1 MDEKKVVAVIV
12 EGPSDE
18 AALGGILKEYFS
30 SAEVQFKVV
39 HGDITSD
46 NNTTADNVIKR
57 INKLIEKIKETYGY
71 QWDDFLQII
80 HLADTDGAFSKDCI
94 READVASIQYYEDH
108 IDTADV
114 VETKRRNTHK
124 AQILLKLYSTGIV
137 HDIPYRIYFNSCN
150 LEHVL
155 YNELRD
161 FSDEEKE
168 RLSDDFSDRYEGK
181 VREFI
186 DFISGTD
193 VTVPGTYKDTWKF
206 IEKDNHSLQR
216 YSNMYLIFADSVTK

>member
-1 MDEKKVVAVIV
+1 MNEKKVVAVIV

-18 AALGGILKEYFS
+18 NALGGILKEYFS

-39 HGDITSD
+39 QGDITSD
-46 NNTTADNVIKR
+46 NNTTKDNVIKR
-57 INKLIEKIKETYGY
+57 INELIKKLKETYGY

-80 HLADTDGAFSKDCI
+80 HLTDTDGAFSKDCI
-94 READVASIQYYEDH
+94 CEADVDSIQYYEDH

-114 VETKRRNTHK
+114 VATERRNAHK
-124 AQILLKLYSTGIV
+124 AQILLKLYSTGKV
-137 HDIPYRIYFNSCN
+137 HKIPYRIYFNSCN

-168 RLSDDFSDRYEGK
+168 RRSDDFSDRYEGN
-181 VREFI
+181 VQEFI
-186 DFISGTD
+186 DFICGAD
-193 VTVPGTYKDTWKF
+193 VAVPGKYKNTWKF

-216 YSNMYLIFADSVTK
+216 HSNMRLIFEE